1 MIRSVWIKPFFNRLI
16 RILAGIFFTGW
27 NMACAQQPSPMPG
40 VRKLS
45 LAEAITLGKTDNN
58 LVKAAGQEEEASRA
72 DLDDARM
79 NALPAIT
86 ASSGYQRFTKLTL
99 FESGLGGAHSVPKRP
114 SQYGAD
120 AGLSASFNLYSGG
133 KQRALAA
140 EQRHKKDLAGVN
152 TQEQSA
158 AAGLQ
163 VAAQYLDIVRLNDQ
177 RHFILEQVVRAEARL
192 KNISSLFR
200 NQKVTRSDLLRAEL
214 NLSAVKLNLEQT
226 ENDIV
231 ISNQKLNVL
240 INIPD
245 TVKVEPA
252 DSSGTAMP
260 GPEELNDLLGQTTG
274 NAFSIRKTEENL
286 LILGDRLK
294 GIRSNSLPSVSLLSA
309 YSINYPNTIFY
320 PPVDQA
326 YAIGFVG
333 VRVQYNIS
341 SVYQNKNKAA
351 AARIRVRQLRFQQ
364 QNITDNV
371 RQEAAALLI
380 KYREALNRISVTE
393 RSIEQALVNYRI
405 VNAKY
410 LNQLALLTDLLDA
423 DNLYQETRYNLVQAR
438 INAKLIYYRM
448 LYTAGKL

>member
-1 MIRSVWIKPFFNRLI
+1 MIRSVWIWPISYRLLW
-16 RILAGIFFTGW
+16 ILAGSLFLRFDRA
-27 NMACAQQPSPMPG
+27 NAQQPSTLTVG
-40 VRKLS
+40 RKLS
-45 LAEAITLGKTDNN
+45 LTEAITLGKTDNS
-58 LVKAAGQEEEASRA
+58 LVKAAQQEEEASRA
-72 DLDDARM
+72 DLDDAKM
-79 NALPAIT
+79 NALPVVV
-86 ASSGYQRFTKLTL
+86 ASSGYQRFTRLTL
-99 FESGLGGAHSVPKRP
+99 FESGLSGAHSVPKRP

-120 AGLSASFNLYSGG
+120 AGLTASFNLYSGG
-133 KQRALAA
+133 KQRALTA
-140 EQRHKKDLAGVN
+140 EQGHKKDLAGIN
-152 TQEQSA
+152 AQEQSA
-158 AAGLQ
+158 ATAFQ
-163 VAAQYLDIVRLNDQ
+163 IAAQYLDMVRLNDQ
-177 RHFILEQVVRAEARL
+177 RRFIIEQVVRAETRL

-226 ENDIV
+226 DNDIT

-245 TVKVEPA
+245 TVKIEPA
-252 DSSGTAMP
+252 DSSNVA
-260 GPEELNDLLGQTTG
+260 GPTLNELNDLLYQTDV
-274 NAFSIRKTEENL
+274 NAFSVRKAEENL
-286 LILGDRLK
+286 LILEDRLK
-294 GIRSNSLPSVSLLSA
+294 GIRSNGLPSLSLLSA

-341 SVYQNKNKAA
+341 SVYQNKNKVA
-351 AARIRVRQLRFQQ
+351 AARIRVRQLRLVQ
-364 QNITDNV
+364 QNVTDNV
-371 RQEAAALLI
+371 RQEAEGMLI

-393 RSIEQALVNYRI
+393 RSIDQAMVNYRI

-423 DNLYQETRYNLVQAR
+423 DSLYQETRYNLVQAR
-438 INAKLIYYRM
+438 INARLIYYRM